1 MWLFKNILM
10 LFFQNLVMLCPK
22 IIEFAPKKNFNFCTQ
37 KKVNGLASINSGCE
51 QAQLD
56 ELTDAMGVRIDS
68 TWSIVYH

>member
-1 MWLFKNILM
+1 M
-10 LFFQNLVMLCPK
+10 LSPK
-22 IIEFAPKKNFNFCTQ
+22 IIEFAPKKKFNFCTQ
-37 KKVNGLASINSGCE
+37 KKANGLAINSGGK